1 MELETIL
8 LAAIQSSFLL
18 GLLHGINPCGHSWL
32 VLAPFVTGEKNGG
45 RVALLTCA
53 FLSGTGL
60 ACLALGASIGAI
72 SQFVPPYMGTW
83 VEIGTSIIL
92 IILGLLLMYNPHLLH
107 NHDHDEHHDH
117 HDHFD
122 SQSHSHSHEHGD
134 EFNHHNCKEHSHNLD
149 NLGNRG
155 FFAKLHRLTKNTHLL
170 PFALFGIGFV
180 NMIVPCP
187 TAAIMYGYALNAG
200 SAFTA
205 TVVFGTY
212 AISTAIAVGGVIY
225 LIFKAT
231 NMANSLQKEW
241 IEPLVMRLSGL
252 IIVCF
257 SVYGI
262 YQASA

>member
-32 VLAPFVTGEKNGG
+32 VLAPFVTGEKNGR
-45 RVALLTCA
+45 RVALLTCS
-53 FLSGTGL
+53 FVSGTAL

-72 SQFVPPYMGTW
+72 SKFVPLYMGTW
-83 VEIGTSIIL
+83 ISIGTSIIL
-92 IILGLLLMYNPHLLH
+92 IILGLLLIFNPHLLH
-107 NHDHDEHHDH
+107 NHDHDEPHNHCHGHEDEHDH
-117 HDHFD
+117 HDCKK
-122 SQSHSHSHEHGD
+122 HSHSHD
-134 EFNHHNCKEHSHNLD
+134 SHD
-149 NLGNRG
+149 KRG
-155 FFAKLHRLTKNTHLL
+155 FLSKLHKLTKDTKVL

-205 TVVFGTY
+205 TLVFGTY

-231 NMANSLQKEW
+231 SMANSLQKKW
-241 IEPLVMRLSGL
+241 VEPLIMRLSG
-252 IIVCF
+252 IVIVFF